1 MTSIEFS
8 TDTELVERAAAVG
21 AAIAAEAGRHD
32 ADGTFVEEGLRC
44 LRDAGLLALAV
55 PSELGGM
62 GATPRQVTLVQRELA
77 RHCGSTALATSMH
90 QHVVCFNAWRY
101 RRDMPGAEAT
111 LRRVADER
119 IVLVS
124 TGGADFTR
132 PRGEA
137 TKVDGG
143 YRVSGRKVFAS
154 QSTHGTVLSTMFAF
168 DDPEQGRRVLNM
180 AVPVAADGVSVLDNW
195 DTLGMRG
202 TASNDIV
209 LEDVFVPDER
219 VVANRTYGVIDPAL
233 QVIIS
238 IAMPIIS
245 GVYLGVAEAAYA
257 AALEAAVAKADDAI
271 VQRQIGLM
279 SHRLKVASWA
289 LDRALEEIGEI
300 ALGTVAAELRC
311 HGFDDVPKEGDAVG
325 HPQGG
330 IVGADGVPPHPGVG
344 DADLRDDRSPR
355 HSHSLVGAPLVRHP
369 ADDAVLAAEPELVA
383 QPVKAGLLTMIRGAE
398 RRCHLDSEAE
408 LLSDGDPG
416 EGGGVAAGAA
426 VEVVQRRL
434 TGVDADLQGHG
445 LARAGVE
452 PLSAG
457 AAEQHPVG
465 EHDCVRR

>member
-1 MTSIEFS
+1 M
-8 TDTELVERAAAVG
+8 G

-119 IVLVS
+119 IVLIS

-219 VVANRTYGVIDPAL
+219 VVANRPYGVIDPAL

-289 LDRALEEIGEI
+289 LDRALEEIGDDPAPSVERVAAAMAAKREVALAGLEVCDI
-300 ALGTVAAELRC
+300 AMEVGGGPAFFKGSTIERCYRDIRAAKFHPLTPEATLVHAGRLALGL
-311 HGFDDVPKEGDAVG
+311 P
-325 HPQGG
+325 
-330 IVGADGVPPHPGVG
+330 
-344 DADLRDDRSPR
+344 
-355 HSHSLVGAPLVRHP
+355 
-369 ADDAVLAAEPELVA
+369 
-383 QPVKAGLLTMIRGAE
+383 
-398 RRCHLDSEAE
+398 
-408 LLSDGDPG
+408 
-416 EGGGVAAGAA
+416 
-426 VEVVQRRL
+426 
-434 TGVDADLQGHG
+434 VDAM
-445 LARAGVE
+445 
-452 PLSAG
+452 
-457 AAEQHPVG
+457 
-465 EHDCVRR
+465 